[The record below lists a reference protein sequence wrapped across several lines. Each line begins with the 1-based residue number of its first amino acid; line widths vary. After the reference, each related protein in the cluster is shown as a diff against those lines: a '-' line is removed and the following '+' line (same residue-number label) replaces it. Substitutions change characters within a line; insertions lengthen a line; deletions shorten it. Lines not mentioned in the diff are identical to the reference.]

1 MITPKRII
9 MGSGKVLL
17 LFLYLVFAVT
27 PLYWIIITSLK
38 DIKEIYTFPLLYFPS
53 HLGLESYRKLFS
65 FAKFGIY
72 FRNSLLVSALAA
84 TGALIVCLISGF
96 GLSRYRL
103 KRSKK
108 AILLGLYFTQMVPGF
123 LLMIPLYAMLS
134 RLRLTDS
141 LGALIAVY
149 GMTVAFGTIMSKSFF
164 DRIPVSLE
172 EAALIDGCNT
182 LQALFHV
189 ILPVSLPAVVAIL
202 SFEFVGFWNE
212 LFLAVMLLSTDTN
225 MTVPVALN
233 SFISK
238 SGIEWDVLSA
248 GLVVALL
255 PTMILFAIGQ
265 KFIIAGLTE
274 GSVKG

>member
-1 MITPKRII
+1 
-9 MGSGKVLL
+9 MGSGKVLI
-17 LFLYLVFAVT
+17 LFFYLAFAVM

-53 HLGLESYRKLFS
+53 QLGLESYRKLFS

-123 LLMIPLYAMLS
+123 LLMIPLFTMLS

-182 LQALFHV
+182 LQALYHV

-238 SGIEWDVLSA
+238 SGVEWDVLSA

>member
-1 MITPKRII
+1 M
-9 MGSGKVLL
+9 
-17 LFLYLVFAVT
+17 
-27 PLYWIIITSLK
+27 
-38 DIKEIYTFPLLYFPS
+38 
-53 HLGLESYRKLFS
+53 
-65 FAKFGIY
+65 
-72 FRNSLLVSALAA
+72 AA

-123 LLMIPLYAMLS
+123 LLMIPLFTMLS

-238 SGIEWDVLSA
+238 SGVEWDVLSA

>member
-1 MITPKRII
+1 M
-9 MGSGKVLL
+9 
-17 LFLYLVFAVT
+17 FLVFAMA
-27 PLYWIIITSLK
+27 PLYWIVITSLK
-38 DIKEIYTFPLLYFPS
+38 DIKEIYTFPLLYFPTRPS
-53 HLGLESYRKLFS
+53 LDSYRKLFS

-72 FRNSLLVSALAA
+72 FRNSMLVSVFGA

-103 KRSKK
+103 KKSKK

-123 LLMIPLYAMLS
+123 LLMVPLFTMLS

-141 LGALIAVY
+141 LGTLGVVY
-149 GMTVAFGTIMSKSFF
+149 AMAVAFGTIMAKSFF
-164 DRIPVSLE
+164 DRIPASLE

-182 LQALFHV
+182 FQALFRV
-189 ILPVSLPAVVAIL
+189 ILPVTLPGIVAIF
-202 SFEFVGFWNE
+202 SFEFVNFWNE
-212 LFLAVMLLSTDTN
+212 LFLAVMLLSTETN

-238 SGIEWDVLSA
+238 AGVSWDVMSA
-248 GLVVALL
+248 GIVMSLL
-255 PTMILFAIGQ
+255 PTMIVFAIGQ

>member
-1 MITPKRII
+1 MITPKRAI
-9 MGSGKVLL
+9 MVPGKVLI
-17 LFLYLVFAVT
+17 LFFYLAFAVM

-53 HLGLESYRKLFS
+53 QLGLESYRKLFS

-182 LQALFHV
+182 LQALYHV

-238 SGIEWDVLSA
+238 SGVEWDVLSA

>member
-1 MITPKRII
+1 
-9 MGSGKVLL
+9 MGG
-17 LFLYLVFAVT
+17 FA
-27 PLYWIIITSLK
+27 
-38 DIKEIYTFPLLYFPS
+38 
-53 HLGLESYRKLFS
+53 
-65 FAKFGIY
+65 
-72 FRNSLLVSALAA
+72 
-84 TGALIVCLISGF
+84 
-96 GLSRYRL
+96 
-103 KRSKK
+103 
-108 AILLGLYFTQMVPGF
+108 
-123 LLMIPLYAMLS
+123 
-134 RLRLTDS
+134 RLTDS